1 MLNVLLPLIPVAIAS
16 VLFVFTVQF
25 ALSLSSLITEPPVNA
40 PALNERTILQLLG
53 PSWLLH
59 CGYVRLELGRFFPPL
74 RHLESFSPRNFERLL
89 MSTALEFTEVALRL
103 PHSHAVSRHL
113 APPVRKG
120 SDGNEWGCLG

>member
-89 MSTALEFTEVALRL
+89 MSTATLFTQKSKMKSKLKSCHYRTISELL
-103 PHSHAVSRHL
+103 SIYL
-113 APPVRKG
+113 VRK
-120 SDGNEWGCLG
+120 